1 MLTFLRRF
9 SQKGKSLQTQLT
21 VLLLIVS
28 IIPLL
33 WVAYFAYTGG
43 RRALENSIGVS
54 LAQLARESIDKAD
67 MSLFWRL
74 QQVRTA
80 ASNAEAM
87 LKELDLPVEERK
99 RTWDMKRPI
108 SPKAV
113 EIVNGLAILAGEDG
127 KVILTDKDGL
137 IVHANQWVLDFDQS
151 SESWW
156 RKAYNN
162 GVGHTYIGRIK
173 YDPNLKL
180 HSIDMAVPVMDSG
193 TNRAIGVL
201 EVTFILSDLRGMIQR
216 LNGLMEGMEAYIID
230 EQGRVIAA
238 PPDKKGI
245 RILQDRMLY
254 TEAAMKAIQAS
265 EGESG
270 YVTEE
275 DESGR
280 KKVIGWAHSAG
291 YMGHKLT
298 DWSVLVFQPTSVA
311 FAPASRL
318 KNNVLLLTLLSAVVV
333 AFIGVIFT
341 RRLTGPII
349 KLAEAA
355 RAIGK
360 GTFDAD
366 EIPIT
371 SRNEVGVLVEE
382 FNLMR
387 KNLRELMGKLS
398 DEQEKMRAVVNSIA
412 EGLVFLDKR
421 GRIVHLNPAAEE
433 LLGMRGEDVGR
444 EIESAVEDPTLKQLF
459 ESCQLSTHQ
468 RKTIAHEVPVKT
480 RGRERILKV
489 LASPVISEEGIL
501 LGTVYVFDDITR
513 EKEIDKMKSDFVS
526 LVSHEL
532 RTPLTTIQLGIS
544 LILDGKAGPINDR
557 QRSSLEK
564 VDRQAKRLTRLINDL
579 LDLSRI
585 ESGRVRMKR
594 EPISLL
600 DIAVSRMEEIRPQA
614 EAKGV
619 SMDLQVKGDIP
630 MTVGD
635 EERIGQVI
643 TNLLSNA
650 VKFTPPGGTVTVRLT
665 PHERMIL
672 TEVIDTGPG
681 IPPEQ
686 RDKVFDK
693 FYQLS
698 DVHTRQQGGSGLGL
712 SIAKSIVE
720 AHNGRIWVESEEG
733 KGSNFKFLLPLIPPE
748 ELKDGSQN
756 TDSR

>member
-1 MLTFLRRF
+1 MLNLLKRF
-9 SQKGKSLQTQLT
+9 SRRRGSLQTQLT
-21 VLLLIVS
+21 ALLLIVS

-33 WVAYFAYTGG
+33 WMAYFAYTGG
-43 RRALENSIGVS
+43 RRALENSIGVN
-54 LAQLARESIDKAD
+54 LAQLAKESIDKAD

-80 ASNAEAM
+80 ASNAEGV
-87 LKELDLPVEERK
+87 LKELSIPVEERK
-99 RTWDMKRPI
+99 RAWNLKQAV

-127 KVILTDKDGL
+127 KVILTDRNGL

-162 GVGHTYIGRIK
+162 GIGYTYIGRIK
-173 YDPNLKL
+173 YDPNVKV
-180 HSIDMAVPVMDSG
+180 HSIDIAVPVMDKG

-201 EVTFILSDLRGMIQR
+201 EVTFILSDLRDMVQR

-230 EQGRVIAA
+230 EQGRVVAA
-238 PPDKKGI
+238 PPDKKI

-254 TEAAMKAIQAS
+254 TKAAMEAIQAS
-265 EGESG
+265 NGEYG

-275 DESGR
+275 DETGE

-318 KNNVLLLTLLSAVVV
+318 KNNILLLTVLSAVVV
-333 AFIGVIFT
+333 AFIGVGFT
-341 RRLTGPII
+341 RRLTKPII
-349 KLAEAA
+349 SLAEAA
-355 RAIGK
+355 RAIGQ
-360 GTFDAD
+360 GTFEAD

-387 KNLRELMGKLS
+387 KNLRELMGKLA
-398 DEQEKMRAVVNSIA
+398 DEQEKMKAVVNSIA

-433 LLGMRGEDVGR
+433 LLGMRGEDVGS
-444 EIESAVEDPTLKQLF
+444 EIGYTVDDPTLKRLF

-468 RKTIAHEVPVKT
+468 RKTIAHEVSVKR
-480 RGRERILKV
+480 RGKERILKV
-489 LASPVISEEGIL
+489 LASPVISEDGIL

-513 EKEIDKMKSDFVS
+513 EREIDKMKSDFVN

-544 LILDGKAGPINDR
+544 LILDEKVGRINDR

-564 VDRQAKRLTRLINDL
+564 VDRQVKRLTRLINDL

-585 ESGRVRMKR
+585 ESGRVQMKR

-600 DIAVSRMEEIRPQA
+600 DIVVARLEEIKPQA
-614 EAKGV
+614 ETKGIKLNL
-619 SMDLQVKGDIP
+619 DVKGEIP

-635 EERIGQVI
+635 EERIGQVV

-650 VKFTPPGGTVTVRLT
+650 VKFTPSGGSVTVRIT
-665 PHERMIL
+665 PHSRMLL

-681 IPPEQ
+681 IPP
-686 RDKVFDK
+686 DKREKIFDK

-698 DVHTRQQGGSGLGL
+698 DINTRQQGGSGLGL
-712 SIAKSIVE
+712 SIAKSIIE
-720 AHNGRIWVESEEG
+720 AHNGKIWVESEEG

-748 ELKDGSQN
+748 ELEDGSQD
-756 TDSR
+756 TDRG